1 MNDDLEKKE
10 GIIELN
16 SDSEEINDI
25 ESDIE
30 DEVFVKPKKKA
41 KFSFKDLPKKTR
53 IIILSIIGV
62 IILAVII
69 VLLVVFVFKK
79 NKNGKNNKEN
89 IPKKDPVVIVEKDN
103 YRYEN
108 GALFF
113 TKDGTDLGKYN
124 CNNKDASLCYVSFY
138 GNEKTLDVPTYI
150 YEDGNKEYSTRSD
163 LSENFAFVV
172 DGADANQIIFYD
184 VKNQDVKETY
194 EEVKEYNEEYVIV
207 KKDEKYGLISLKDG
221 SYKIPIE
228 YDYLGSFPE
237 RPELSFKKGS
247 LYGLLD
253 ADGKELTKDIDCE
266 IKTYNEH
273 VVVINNGDKY
283 KVLDYEG
290 NNLSISGNYIEF
302 VEGYLCV
309 LKQGLYVYNPEGVLL
324 NIEPILVK
332 GENNGTKHI
341 LNTRNKVIKT
351 ERIFDL
357 YDSDDEIKI
366 GYKDDYYSINKYE
379 GIVSHNYKYV
389 SYYNQ
394 KLYFYNDDK
403 KETLIGTYKC
413 INKNVVDKD
422 TTEFVNCMVAK
433 ESKLLNRE
441 SENTEFGYLPI
452 YNNNIVFINDI
463 ISTGATE
470 NIIMYQMAE
479 NKNVGTY
486 TKVDAG
492 YYQNNPDVQHV
503 DATDD
508 IRIAA
513 IKSTSGS
520 HGIVYISG
528 PAVKPLIKFEYDE
541 IKIYDENHYVAK
553 SLNGNTLFGV
563 DGKKSITT
571 KNEIVKI
578 TDKYII
584 VKDGNLY
591 QIYENKENGSIIS
604 NTFKYIDL
612 QEEYYVGID
621 SDNKLNVYSYDD
633 KNGILDY
640 EPEITNTNYE
650 NAYTITYNGKELIEI
665 TLFDN
670 DNQVKETCKYIN
682 GKLDVPAPQETP
694 EPEEPAPEQPGE
706 ETPQNNGE
714 EGNTEE

>member
-1 MNDDLEKKE
+1 MNDDLEKKDD
-10 GIIELN
+10 IIELN
-16 SDSEEINDI
+16 SDSEEIETI
-25 ESDIE
+25 ESDLD
-30 DEVFVKPKKKA
+30 DEVFVRQKKKKKD

-62 IILAVII
+62 VVLAVIV

-79 NKNGKNNKEN
+79 GNKNNKNNKEN

-113 TKDGTDLGKYN
+113 TKDGSDLGKYN
-124 CNNKDASLCYVSFY
+124 CNNKDSNLCYVSFY
-138 GNEKTLDVPTYI
+138 GNEKTLDVPSYI
-150 YEDGNKEYSTRSD
+150 YEDGNKEYFTRSD
-163 LSENFAFVV
+163 LSENFALVV
-172 DGADANQIIFYD
+172 DGNDANQIVFYD
-184 VKNQDVKETY
+184 IKNQEVKETY
-194 EEVKEYNEEYVIV
+194 DEVKEYNEEFIIV
-207 KKDEKYGLISLKDG
+207 KKDEKYGLVSLEDG

-247 LYGLLD
+247 KYGLLD
-253 ADGKELTKDIDCE
+253 AEGKELTKDIDCE
-266 IKTYNEH
+266 IKTYNEF
-273 VVVINNGDKY
+273 VVVVSNGDKY
-283 KVLDYEG
+283 IVVDYEG
-290 NNLSISGNYIEF
+290 NNLGISGNYIEF

-341 LNTRNKVIKT
+341 LNSRNKVIKT
-351 ERIFDL
+351 ERIYDVFDA
-357 YDSDDEIKI
+357 DDEIKI
-366 GYKDDYYSINKYE
+366 GYKDEYYSINKYE

-394 KLYFYNDDK
+394 KLYFYDDEK
-403 KETLIGTYKC
+403 KENLIGSYKC

-441 SENTEFGYLPI
+441 SETTEFGYLPI
-452 YNNNIVFINDI
+452 YNNNIVFISDV
-463 ISTGATE
+463 ISTEATE
-470 NIIMYQMAE
+470 NIIMYQI
-479 NKNVGTY
+479 NDTKNVGTY

-492 YYQNNPDVQHV
+492 YYKNDADVLHV
-503 DATDD
+503 DATDE

-513 IKSTSGS
+513 IKSSNGS

-541 IKIYDENHYVAK
+541 IKIYDDNHFIAK
-553 SLNGNTLFGV
+553 SLSGNTLFGV
-563 DGKKSITT
+563 DGSKSITT

-578 TDKYII
+578 TDKYVI

-604 NTFKYIDL
+604 NTFKHLDL

-621 SDNKLNVYSYDD
+621 NDNKLNVYTYDD
-633 KNGILDY
+633 KNGILKEALSITNNDY
-640 EPEITNTNYE
+640 EK
-650 NAYTITYNGKELIEI
+650 AYNINYNGKALIGI

-670 DNQVKETCKYIN
+670 DNQVIETYKYIN
-682 GKLDVPAPQETP
+682 GELDKPVETP
-694 EPEEPAPEQPGE
+694 PEEPPVEPTPEEPTPSGE
-706 ETPQNNGE
+706 ES
-714 EGNTEE
+714 NTEE